1 MVDAAL
7 LRAAGDRLWRTDM
20 NIGRSVYALLSNDET
35 RPSTADPLIGVME
48 TSELA
53 ENVVDLH
60 NAAIKKFGRHYR
72 RVMEIPDA

>member
-1 MVDAAL
+1 MVDVAL
-7 LRAAGDRLWRTDM
+7 LKNAGDRLWRTDM
-20 NIGRSVYALLSNDET
+20 GIGRSIYALLSNDET
-35 RPSTADPLIGVME
+35 KSSTADPLVGVME